1 VFLNAQS
8 EITIVQTIENWIMAF
23 CEWADYTWFGH
34 GVRDSV
40 WLFPFVEIFH
50 LIGLGLLGGTIL
62 VLNLRLLNVD
72 FRSEPT
78 AELAKDVRPWMIG
91 GMVTM
96 LVSGFFLFSS
106 ESVKMY
112 GNPGFRYKMLF
123 LLLALI
129 YTFTVYGRV
138 IAADEA
144 KIAPAWRRLAAVVSL
159 FLWAGVG
166 LAGRAIGYVGR

>member
-1 VFLNAQS
+1 
-8 EITIVQTIENWIMAF
+8 MAF
-23 CEWADYTWFGH
+23 CQWIDYTWFGH

-62 VLNLRLLNVD
+62 LLNLRLLNVD
-72 FRSEPT
+72 FRTEPT
-78 AELAKDVRPWMIG
+78 SELAKDVRPWMLTGLTI
-91 GMVTM
+91 M

-112 GNPGFRYKMLF
+112 GNPAFRLKMLF
-123 LLLALI
+123 LLLAVV
-129 YTFTVYGRV
+129 YTFTLYGKV
-138 IAADEA
+138 TSSGDAQLS
-144 KIAPAWRRLAAVVSL
+144 PVWRKLAALLSL

-166 LAGRAIGYVGR
+166 LAGRAIGYVGK

>member
-1 VFLNAQS
+1 MH
-8 EITIVQTIENWIMAF
+8 IVGDWLMSF
-23 CEWADYTWFGH
+23 CQWVDYTWFGH

-50 LIGLGLLGGTIL
+50 LLGLGVLGGTIVL
-62 VLNLRLLNVD
+62 LNLRLLNID

-78 AELAKDVRPWMIG
+78 SALAKDVRPWMVSG
-91 GMVTM
+91 LLVM

-112 GNPGFRYKMLF
+112 GNPAFRYKMLF
-123 LLLALI
+123 LLLALV
-129 YTFTVYGRV
+129 YTFTLYGRV
-138 IAADEA
+138 TSANEA
-144 KIAPAWRRLAAVVSL
+144 QFSPAWRKLTALVSF

-166 LAGRAIGYVGR
+166 LAGRAIGYVGK